1 MQLTIT
7 EISVHSEK
15 DHPIFGDLVTH
26 VKLDDEGGGLFI
38 KLIQHTDDS
47 TDVIR
52 IDFNELPHIVKAI
65 NILQSQTDNS
75 ENMVG
80 LYNMLTDEQKKAV
93 LNFEEDE
100 SFGPIE
106 FKRHKE

>member
-1 MQLTIT
+1 MKLTVT

-15 DHPIFGDLVTH
+15 ENPIFGNLTTH
-26 VKLDDEGGGLFI
+26 VKLDDEGAGIFI
-38 KLIQHTDDS
+38 KLVQHTDDG
-47 TDVIR
+47 VNEIKL
-52 IDFNELPHIVKAI
+52 DFNEIPHIIKAI
-65 NILQSQTDNS
+65 NILQNQDDNS

-80 LYNMLTDEQKKAV
+80 LYSMLTDEQKKSV

-100 SFGPIE
+100 GFGPIE

>member
-1 MQLTIT
+1 MKLTVT

-15 DHPIFGDLVTH
+15 ESPIFGDIATH
-26 VKLDDEGGGLFI
+26 VKLADDGGGLFI
-38 KLIQHTDDS
+38 KLVQYTDDG
-47 TDVIR
+47 VNEIKF
-52 IDFNELPHIVKAI
+52 DFNEIPQIIKAI

-80 LYNMLTDEQKKAV
+80 LFSMLTDEQKKSA

-100 SFGPIE
+100 GFGPIE
-106 FKRHKE
+106 FKRNR